1 MEIEVCIRKRL
12 VANGRRFDLAVD
24 FASAT
29 RRLMLFG
36 PSGSGKSLTLSALA
50 GLMRPDSGFIRV
62 DGRAFFDRAAGVNL
76 PARQRGIG
84 LVFQDYALFPHLRV
98 EENVAFGLYRGWPFR
113 LNRESRR
120 RVDAIMARL
129 VVADLARGFPHELS
143 GGQRQ
148 RVALARALVGEPQLL
163 LLDEPFSALDCTL
176 RDRLRRELQRIVGE
190 FDVPTVLISHDPA
203 DLKLFGETV
212 VCFDGGIAS
221 TARPPVR
228 SCAPFGLRT
237 AECV

>member
-176 RDRLRRELQRIVGE
+176 R
-190 FDVPTVLISHDPA
+190 TVLISHDPA